1 MHILLEKLHNIL
13 IMLAKTKKELYT
25 EGKCKTGVTIVLIDF
40 DKLSAQDFQLSRINV
55 FHQKPLYR
63 EVHQK
68 YRNYNG
74 FLYILE
80 GECRYHFRDEMFALG
95 PGSLVYLP
103 LGSVHN
109 MFVDTPKIEFY
120 RIDFRLEVDGELALF
135 SNVPIKLC
143 DRASPE
149 LAEAV
154 QMLADRYQIAQ
165 DTVAKKEL
173 LCRIFRLICS
183 MTQTTQRKKLA
194 PAINYLLAHLTER
207 VDSMTLAE
215 TCHLSK
221 AQFYNLFQKEY
232 AMTPLAYR
240 DRLILRRATL
250 MLRDGT
256 FSVAEIAETLGFESV
271 SYFSRFFKK
280 HKGVSPSGYLKHKI
294 ESEIRKDL

>member
-1 MHILLEKLHNIL
+1 MHFLLEKLYNIPIL
-13 IMLAKTKKELYT
+13 LVKTGKELYT
-25 EGKCKTGVTIVLIDF
+25 ERKCKLEVIAVLIDF
-40 DKLSAQDFQLSRINV
+40 EKLSTQDFQLSRINV
-55 FHQKPLYR
+55 FHQKPVYR
-63 EVHQK
+63 EIHQK

-80 GECRYHFRDEMFALG
+80 GECRYHFQDEMFTLR

-109 MFVDTPKIEFY
+109 MFVDTPNIEFY
-120 RIDFRLEVDGELALF
+120 RIDFHLEVDGELALF
-135 SNVPIKLC
+135 SNAPMKLC
-143 DRASPE
+143 DQASPE

-154 QMLADRYQIAQ
+154 QRLAGRYQIAQ

-194 PAINYLLAHLTER
+194 PAISYLLAHLTER

-221 AQFYNLFQKEY
+221 AQFYNLFQREY
-232 AMTPLAYR
+232 AMTPLTYR
-240 DRLILRRATL
+240 DTLLIRRATL
-250 MLRDGT
+250 LLRDGT
-256 FSVAEIAETLGFESV
+256 FSVTEIAETLGFESV

-280 HKGVSPSGYLKHKI
+280 HKGVSPSGYFKHKN
-294 ESEIRKDL
+294 EG

>member
-1 MHILLEKLHNIL
+1 M
-13 IMLAKTKKELYT
+13 M
-25 EGKCKTGVTIVLIDF
+25 VIDF
-40 DKLSAQDFQLSRINV
+40 ENLSARDFQLSSINV
-55 FHQKPLYR
+55 FHQKPVYR
-63 EVHQK
+63 EIHQK

-80 GECRYHFRDEMFALG
+80 GQCRYHFLDEMFILRQ
-95 PGSLVYLP
+95 GSLVYLP

-120 RIDFRLEVDGELALF
+120 RIDFRLEVDGEFALF
-135 SNVPIKLC
+135 SDIPMKLC
-143 DRASPE
+143 DQASPE
-149 LAEAV
+149 LTEAV
-154 QMLADRYQIAQ
+154 QMLAEHYQIAQ

-183 MTQTTQRKKLA
+183 MTQTPQREKLA
-194 PAINYLLAHLTER
+194 PAISYLLSHLTER
-207 VDSMTLAE
+207 IDSGTLAE
-215 TCHLSK
+215 ACHLSK

-240 DRLILRRATL
+240 DTLLMRRATL
-250 MLRDGT
+250 LLRDGN

-280 HKGVSPSGYLKHKI
+280 HKGVSPSSYIKYKNGG
-294 ESEIRKDL
+294 